1 MNDLGLIR
9 DLDSIDELYISEA
22 APKEMPRRNSKTIWS
37 AVAAVLLIAVGTG
50 IWIAQTNKT
59 VPAGN
64 NTANIDEND
73 NTGLHESDN
82 SVLYE
87 NDSIKISRIDGRTGG
102 SRTEYC
108 LLYLTEWELL
118 NNCDV
123 LLRARITDVTNISIE
138 SKSLEQMT
146 GFKWLT
152 EACIL
157 TLEPIR
163 VIRGE
168 LSGTG
173 PIKVYVDKY
182 VNSSLADLTLS
193 LNNSKKGAEGLFMIS
208 KSENNYVG
216 YPTELA
222 EYAAGDSQRYA
233 IIYDG
238 KNLLFDHSSFP
249 GFSASWNLDSAES
262 YASMVAGG
270 LMGAPDDFEFSI
282 SWEYWGYD
290 QSEKHFFSYDT
301 KTGRYSLVGDA
312 SFEDEYGPENLTAVI
327 VLEQDQINKIYNSCK
342 RLDEMPETI
351 PSDTPAGDKYSEKI
365 EITYAANGKEKRVV
379 YSGPYI
385 SSRDHDILILTET
398 EIRHYLESSPSV
410 IAWLNSLEK

>member
-1 MNDLGLIR
+1 MSDLGLIR
-9 DLDSIDELYISEA
+9 DLDNIDEKYISEA
-22 APKEMPRRNSKTIWS
+22 APKVIPQRNIKAILS
-37 AVAAVLLIAVGTG
+37 AIAAVLLIAVGAG
-50 IWIAQTNKT
+50 IWITQNNKT

-64 NTANIDEND
+64 NTAIINED
-73 NTGLHESDN
+73 DN

-87 NDSIKISRIDGRTGG
+87 DDVVKVSRINGHAGG
-102 SRTEYC
+102 TVSSEYC
-108 LLYLTEWELL
+108 LAYFTEWELL

-123 LLRARITDVTNISIE
+123 LLRARITDVVNISIE
-138 SKSLEQMT
+138 NKKMEQMM
-146 GFKWLT
+146 GSRWVT

-157 TLEPIR
+157 TLEPVR

-168 LSGTG
+168 LSATG

-182 VNSSLADLTLS
+182 INSSLADLTLS

-238 KNLLFDHSSFP
+238 KSLLFDHSSFP

-270 LMGAPDDFEFSI
+270 LTAAPDDFEFSI

-290 QSEKHFFSYDT
+290 QSEKHFFSYDS

-312 SFEDEYGPENLTAVI
+312 GFEDEYGPENLTADI
-327 VLEQDQINKIYNSCK
+327 MLEQDLINKIYNSCK

-365 EITYAANGKEKRVV
+365 EIAYVANGKGKRVV

-385 SSRDHDILILTET
+385 SNNTSLVYDLLKLTET
-398 EIRHYLESSPSV
+398 EIQHYLESSPSV
-410 IAWLNSLEK
+410 IAWWNSLAEFIR

>member
-1 MNDLGLIR
+1 MSDLGMIR
-9 DLDSIDELYISEA
+9 DLDSIDELYINEA
-22 APKEMPRRNSKTIWS
+22 APKETPRRSSKVIWS
-37 AVAAVLLIAVGTG
+37 AIAAVLLVAVGAG
-50 IWIAQTNKT
+50 VWITQNNNT
-59 VPAGN
+59 VPAVN
-64 NTANIDEND
+64 NTTVIDENGNVIIYED
-73 NTGLHESDN
+73 N
-82 SVLYE
+82 VV
-87 NDSIKISRIDGRTGG
+87 KVSRIDVRVGG
-102 SRTEYC
+102 AVTSEYC
-108 LLYLTEWELL
+108 LIYLSEWELL

-138 SKSLEQMT
+138 SKKMEQLM
-146 GFKWLT
+146 GLKWVT

-249 GFSASWNLDSAES
+249 GFSASWGLDSAER
-262 YASMVAGG
+262 YASEVAGG
-270 LMGAPDDFEFSI
+270 LTDAPEDFEFSI
-282 SWEYWGYD
+282 TWEYRGSD
-290 QSEKHFFSYDT
+290 PSEKQFFSYDS
-301 KTGRYSLVGDA
+301 KTGRYSVAGDA
-312 SFEDEYGPENLTAVI
+312 GFEDEYGPEHLTADI
-327 VLEQDQINKIYNSCK
+327 KIEQDLINKIYNSCK
-342 RLDEMPETI
+342 RLDDMQETL
-351 PSDTPAGDKYSEKI
+351 PSASPAGDKDSEMI
-365 EITYAANGKEKRVV
+365 DIAYVANGKKKHVV

-385 SSRDHDILILTET
+385 SSRDHYILILTET
-398 EIRHYLESSPSV
+398 EIRHYLDSSPSV